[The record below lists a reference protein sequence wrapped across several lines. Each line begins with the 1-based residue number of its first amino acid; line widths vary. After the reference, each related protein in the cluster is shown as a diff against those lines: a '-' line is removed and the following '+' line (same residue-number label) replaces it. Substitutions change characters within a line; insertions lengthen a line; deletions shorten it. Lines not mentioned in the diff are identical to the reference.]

1 MEEKSVKDG
10 ESPPTCSPKLP
21 KTASELFPTRPLQTF
36 PSCRPSPG
44 HLTGLSSLERARS
57 GCPPIKIEAIT
68 PQCRASP
75 VPEARTCICAP
86 PARTINAPRNAGH
99 SAPGAT
105 ENGACSA
112 KAARVRTKKVGWG
125 GAVNLEQG
133 KENCHVNNDCQESQQ
148 LEGQI
153 FRPRCSPEPFG
164 ERMRKIQIDQNWKI
178 ERCTCPSFG
187 GIDENDSKEIRPPM
201 SSLNM
206 QRSHNRCC
214 CLNSLS

>member
-1 MEEKSVKDG
+1 M
-10 ESPPTCSPKLP
+10 
-21 KTASELFPTRPLQTF
+21 FPTQPLQTF

-57 GCPPIKIEAIT
+57 GHPPIKIKANT

-99 SAPGAT
+99 SASGAT

-112 KAARVRTKKVGWG
+112 KAARVRTKKVGRG

-133 KENCHVNNDCQESQQ
+133 KENCHVNNDRQDSQQ

-153 FRPRCSPEPFG
+153 FRPRCSSEPFG

-178 ERCTCPSFG
+178 EDAPALALG
-187 GIDENDSKEIRPPM
+187 ESKKMTARRFVHPC
-201 SSLNM
+201 
-206 QRSHNRCC
+206 RR
-214 CLNSLS
+214 